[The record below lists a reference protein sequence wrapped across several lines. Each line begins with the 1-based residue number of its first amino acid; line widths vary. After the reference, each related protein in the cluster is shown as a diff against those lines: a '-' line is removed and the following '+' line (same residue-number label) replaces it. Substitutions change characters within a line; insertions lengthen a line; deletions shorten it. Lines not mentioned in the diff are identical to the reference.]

1 MFIIDFFDI
10 IHNFLT
16 FNYSIIGLAVTI
28 NLNLIILFT
37 IGVTINIIVAKMVT
51 ISNFSFI
58 FIYKFIED
66 IIEGIGSGISIPIV
80 IGVVIIGFG
89 ITYLWRRFGGQGN
102 EGTPKDDP
110 KDKGD
115 DDEEKPSIP
124 KPKKTRKKKPEGLNS
139 RKFKDK

>member
-16 FNYSIIGLAVTI
+16 FNYSIIGLA
-28 NLNLIILFT
+28 
-37 IGVTINIIVAKMVT
+37 VTINIIVAKMVT

-89 ITYLWRRFGGQGN
+89 ITYLWLRFGSQGN

-124 KPKKTRKKKPEGLNS
+124 KKTKKTRKKKPEGLNS